1 MILFPIVATGVSA
14 VFAAVLYRR
23 FSVRHRSSNLVWAI
37 ALSMFAIAS
46 ATVILG
52 VGTRW
57 DASLY
62 RIFWL
67 FGVMLNV
74 PWLALGSILLIGNR
88 AVRAISTVV
97 LFVVSVY
104 AGVVVAL
111 GSPDRVRLREEEG
124 IPRGS
129 EIWPETDTAF
139 RIGRWY
145 SIVGWLVVVAIAVW
159 TSRSHRGMRPPQE
172 SVRGN
177 WLIAVGVTIVA
188 VGGFA
193 LSRIGRGEAFSVTLA
208 LGVAIMFAGFLMT
221 ARAPRYRVEDPGESP
236 T

>member
-1 MILFPIVATGVSA
+1 MIVFPVVATGVSA

-23 FSVRHRSSNLVWAI
+23 FATRRRSSLLAWAI
-37 ALSMFAIAS
+37 ALTMFAIAS
-46 ATVILG
+46 ATVIIG

-62 RIFWL
+62 RVFWL

-88 AVRAISTVV
+88 AVRAISTVALIV
-97 LFVVSVY
+97 ASVY
-104 AGVVVAL
+104 AAVLVAL
-111 GSPDRVRLREEEG
+111 GSPDRATLRAEDG

-129 EIWPETDTAF
+129 EIWAEADATLG
-139 RIGRWY
+139 IGRWY
-145 SIVGWLVVVAIAVW
+145 SVVGWLIVVAIAVW
-159 TSRSHRGMRPPQE
+159 TSRSHRGMRPPPE
-172 SVRGN
+172 RVRGN

-188 VGGFA
+188 AGGFA

-208 LGVAIMFAGFLMT
+208 LGVAVMFVGFMMT
-221 ARAPRYRVEDPGESP
+221 GRAPRYQVEEPGESP